1 MKKWFK
7 LDNAAKVFPSVTS
20 KRRSNLFR
28 LSFNLKEEI
37 DPDALRQALV
47 YTLNRFPSM
56 KVKMKKGFFWYYLEP
71 NNEEP
76 LIFQESPYICNK
88 FNFRENNNYLFR
100 VSYFDRRIA
109 IEVFHGLTDGAGA
122 LEFLK
127 ALVYNYLVTKGHQI
141 DSENLILTDIENIS
155 EEYQD
160 SFLKNYDKRYKS
172 KRRERKAL
180 QLRGTLY
187 QENWLALITGTVSV
201 AALKEI
207 AHRYEA
213 TITEFLAACIIKS
226 AMQTP
231 TLFENKRKPF
241 ILFIPVDL
249 RRIFPSRT
257 LRNFSLYTRTICN
270 LDKELTFEE
279 IVASVKTDM
288 SEQLKKENMQ
298 AMIFQN
304 VKIEKNIFLRLVPL
318 AIKEIALRAG
328 YRAWGDNANSFSFS
342 NLGKVT
348 LPREMIPYIDKIEF
362 CNGASYRSPVN
373 LGVISFGDKLV
384 MTFSGAIVERDLQR
398 AFFRLLA
405 GFGLEVVIETNE
417 LEL

>member
-180 QLRGTLY
+180 QWRGRFTRK
-187 QENWLALITGTVSV
+187 TGW
-201 AALKEI
+201 
-207 AHRYEA
+207 R
-213 TITEFLAACIIKS
+213 
-226 AMQTP
+226 
-231 TLFENKRKPF
+231 
-241 ILFIPVDL
+241 
-249 RRIFPSRT
+249 
-257 LRNFSLYTRTICN
+257 
-270 LDKELTFEE
+270 
-279 IVASVKTDM
+279 
-288 SEQLKKENMQ
+288 
-298 AMIFQN
+298 
-304 VKIEKNIFLRLVPL
+304 
-318 AIKEIALRAG
+318 
-328 YRAWGDNANSFSFS
+328 
-342 NLGKVT
+342 
-348 LPREMIPYIDKIEF
+348 
-362 CNGASYRSPVN
+362 
-373 LGVISFGDKLV
+373 
-384 MTFSGAIVERDLQR
+384 
-398 AFFRLLA
+398 
-405 GFGLEVVIETNE
+405 
-417 LEL
+417 